1 MAGMEQNQNPNSDN
15 SSVFINLTEI
25 FAVLWN
31 GKVIIISATAIFS
44 LLAIVFS
51 LSLPNIYKS
60 EAILSPA
67 EDSSDMDSA
76 MRRYSGLAN
85 IVGIDVPTQSN
96 AGNAVKALKKL
107 DTLSFFSNN
116 ILPNI
121 FLPDLMAIELWEPSS
136 NELIYNNDIYDNKK
150 QTWVRDFKYPKTQV
164 PSAQESYKV
173 FKDHLEVYEDED
185 TGFVSIAIKHQSPYI
200 AKQWV
205 QLIVNEINS
214 FYKIKDKTEAQAAK
228 EFLTNKIAETS
239 IAEIKEAIAMLIQQ
253 KTQQLSVVEV
263 SKFYVYEYIDPPEVM
278 ERKHEPSRAIIC
290 ILGTLLGATL
300 GVLIVFIRFYVLQ
313 GRETENQFGL

>member
-1 MAGMEQNQNPNSDN
+1 MAGMEKNQNPNSDN
-15 SSVFINLTEI
+15 SNEFINLTEI

-31 GKVIIISATAIFS
+31 SKVLIISATAIFS
-44 LLAIVFS
+44 MLAIVFS

-60 EAILSPA
+60 ESILSPVA
-67 EDSSDMDSA
+67 ESSDMDSA

-85 IVGIDVPTQSN
+85 IVGIDIPTQSN
-96 AGNAVKALKKL
+96 AGNAIKALKKL

-121 FLPDLMAIELWEPSS
+121 FLPDLMAIELWESSS
-136 NELIYNNDIYDNKK
+136 NELIYDNDIYDNEK
-150 QTWVRDFKYPKTQV
+150 QTWVRDFKYPQTQV

-173 FKDHLEVYEDED
+173 FIKDHLEVYEDKD
-185 TGFVSIAIKHQSPYI
+185 SGFVSIAIKHQSPYI

-205 QLIVNEINS
+205 QLIVNELNN
-214 FYKIKDKTEAQAAK
+214 FYRIKDKTEAQAAR

-239 IAEIKEAIAMLIQQ
+239 IAEIKQAIAMLIQQ
-253 KTQQLSVVEV
+253 KTQQLSVIEV
-263 SKFYVYEYIDPPEVM
+263 NKFYVYEYIDPPEVM

-300 GVLIVFIRFYVLQ
+300 GVLIVFIRFYILE
-313 GRETENQFGL
+313 GRETEN